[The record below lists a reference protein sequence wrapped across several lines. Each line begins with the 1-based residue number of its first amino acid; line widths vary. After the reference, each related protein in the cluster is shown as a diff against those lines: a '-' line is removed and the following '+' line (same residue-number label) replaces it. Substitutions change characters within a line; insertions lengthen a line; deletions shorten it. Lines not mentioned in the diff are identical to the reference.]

1 MPINVDNSPRS
12 LRGGVPPGGN
22 PPPIQLNAPPPGL
35 GRSGSP
41 ANGPTTP
48 ATAASLIRTP
58 YSNYA
63 VASAVPQTNHK
74 GIAPSQG
81 APTDH
86 VRYYQ
91 GVAAAA
97 ANNLNPAVASIGQN
111 YSTTRVDPSATVF
124 VRNAVRIAA
133 FYIYLFYLLIIYA
146 KENVTFLETF
156 IFIPCNRLDIALD
169 SIISLIFK
177 LIIETGLSLEIRLN

>member
-1 MPINVDNSPRS
+1 MPINVDGSPGRS
-12 LRGGVPPGGN
+12 FRGGA
-22 PPPIQLNAPPPGL
+22 PIQVTAPPQGL

-41 ANGPTTP
+41 ANGPGSLPP

-63 VASAVPQTNHK
+63 VASAVAQANHK
-74 GIAPSQG
+74 GIAPPQG
-81 APTDH
+81 TAVDP

-97 ANNLNPAVASIGQN
+97 AANNLPAVASIGQN
-111 YSTTRVDPSATVF
+111 YSTSRGDPSATVF

-133 FYIYLFYLLIIYA
+133 LVSRYLPLHKAHSCVFYLSNTDLFYFA
-146 KENVTFLETF
+146 NVY
-156 IFIPCNRLDIALD
+156 INR
-169 SIISLIFK
+169 SINF
-177 LIIETGLSLEIRLN
+177 N

>member
-12 LRGGVPPGGN
+12 LRGGIPPGGN
-22 PPPIQLNAPPPGL
+22 PPPIQVNAPPPGL

-41 ANGPTTP
+41 ANGPTAP
-48 ATAASLIRTP
+48 ATAASLIRAP

-74 GIAPSQG
+74 GPSQG

-133 FYIYLFYLLIIYA
+133 FLY
-146 KENVTFLETF
+146 
-156 IFIPCNRLDIALD
+156 
-169 SIISLIFK
+169 
-177 LIIETGLSLEIRLN
+177 LSLLSFDNLCKRKCDISRDIHLHSM

>member
-22 PPPIQLNAPPPGL
+22 PPPIQINAPPPGL

-74 GIAPSQG
+74 GPSQG

-133 FYIYLFYLLIIYA
+133 FSFIYLLIIYA
-146 KENVTFLETF
+146 KENVTFLGTF

-177 LIIETGLSLEIRLN
+177 LIIQTGLSLEIRLS

>member
-12 LRGGVPPGGN
+12 LRGGIPQGGN
-22 PPPIQLNAPPPGL
+22 PPPIQVNAPPPGL

-41 ANGPTTP
+41 ANGPTAP
-48 ATAASLIRTP
+48 ATAASLIRAP

-74 GIAPSQG
+74 GPSQG

-124 VRNAVRIAA
+124 VRNAVRIAVIL
-133 FYIYLFYLLIIYA
+133 Y
-146 KENVTFLETF
+146 
-156 IFIPCNRLDIALD
+156 
-169 SIISLIFK
+169 
-177 LIIETGLSLEIRLN
+177 LSLLSFDNLCKRKCDISRDIHLHSL

>member
-12 LRGGVPPGGN
+12 LRGGVPQGGN
-22 PPPIQLNAPPPGL
+22 PPPIQINAPPPGL

-41 ANGPTTP
+41 ANGPAT
-48 ATAASLIRTP
+48 TAASLIRTP

-74 GIAPSQG
+74 GPSQG

-91 GVAAAA
+91 GVAANVA

-124 VRNAVRIAA
+124 VRNAVRIA
-133 FYIYLFYLLIIYA
+133 
-146 KENVTFLETF
+146 VFLSISS
-156 IFIPCNRLDIALD
+156 IF
-169 SIISLIFK
+169 
-177 LIIETGLSLEIRLN
+177 

>member
-41 ANGPTTP
+41 ANGPTAP
-48 ATAASLIRTP
+48 ATAASLIRQP
-58 YSNYA
+58 YSGYA
-63 VASAVPQTNHK
+63 VASAVAQAANHR
-74 GIAPSQG
+74 GIQQPAQG
-81 APTDH
+81 PTVDQ

-97 ANNLNPAVASIGQN
+97 AAANNLPAVASIGQN
-111 YSTTRVDPSATVF
+111 YSTTRGNPSATVF
-124 VRNAVRIAA
+124 VRNPVRIVAPV
-133 FYIYLFYLLIIYA
+133 FNGCINTYCQQH
-146 KENVTFLETF
+146 K
-156 IFIPCNRLDIALD
+156 
-169 SIISLIFK
+169 
-177 LIIETGLSLEIRLN
+177 

>member
-1 MPINVDNSPRS
+1 MLSNLLFVIRIINMIPMTSSYFIDCSLNKLHRIINIFFFYFSPQPGSAYMPINVDNSPRS
-12 LRGGVPPGGN
+12 LRGGIPQGGN
-22 PPPIQLNAPPPGL
+22 PPPIQVNAPPPGL

-41 ANGPTTP
+41 ANGPTAP
-48 ATAASLIRTP
+48 ATAASLIRAP

-63 VASAVPQTNHK
+63 VASAVPPTNHK
-74 GIAPSQG
+74 GPSQG

-133 FYIYLFYLLIIYA
+133 F
-146 KENVTFLETF
+146 
-156 IFIPCNRLDIALD
+156 
-169 SIISLIFK
+169 
-177 LIIETGLSLEIRLN
+177 

>member
-48 ATAASLIRTP
+48 ATAASLIRAP

-133 FYIYLFYLLIIYA
+133 FS
-146 KENVTFLETF
+146 F
-156 IFIPCNRLDIALD
+156 IS
-169 SIISLIFK
+169 SIF
-177 LIIETGLSLEIRLN
+177 